1 MWGTSSPVLQ
11 LATVINEQE
20 VEHKK
25 VDVHFSQI
33 LYTYNFG
40 IFVSDRKQMHMILLY
55 EWLSMIG
62 GW

>member
-25 VDVHFSQI
+25 VDVRFSQI

-55 EWLSMIG
+55 E
-62 GW
+62 